1 MRYHGYVMPLC
12 RECQDEVEELF
23 TVKIQGRRVKLCEDC
38 ADRAREEAEI
48 AEESEAVVQQMMG
61 FKGRR

>member
-1 MRYHGYVMPLC
+1 MPTC
-12 RECQDEVEELF
+12 RECNSEVDELK
-23 TVKIQGRRVKLCEDC
+23 TVKVGAKKKKLCEDC
-38 ADRAREEAEI
+38 ADRAAQEGAI

>member
-1 MRYHGYVMPLC
+1 MPIC
-12 RECQDEVEELF
+12 KACGEEVDELVAVE
-23 TVKIQGRRVKLCEDC
+23 VDGKRKRLCEDC
-38 ADRAREEAEI
+38 AEEAERDQAI